1 MITVIVIIY
10 IFLSFVIFHQQL
22 KITFRKSS
30 GIPCPRQDPL
40 PHFYSVSTKNL
51 KSGSI
56 EVFCVKQQ

>member
-1 MITVIVIIY
+1 MITATVIIY
-10 IFLSFVIFHQQL
+10 IFFIFCDISSAVE
-22 KITFRKSS
+22 ITFRKSS
-30 GIPCPRQDPL
+30 GTPTPRQDPL